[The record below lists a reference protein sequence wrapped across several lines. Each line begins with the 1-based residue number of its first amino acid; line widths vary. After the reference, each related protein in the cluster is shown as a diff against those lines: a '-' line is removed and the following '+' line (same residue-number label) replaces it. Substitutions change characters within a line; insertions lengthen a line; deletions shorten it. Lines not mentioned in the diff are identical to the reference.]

1 MWNTKRN
8 SESCGVPSVIL
19 LVLCIM
25 SYQTSAFVVC
35 NRGYPV
41 PNSISISAKFGRI
54 GLRTPLQMSA
64 VAETKYSSGFK
75 NRMRNILLSEKK
87 RPKKQIPKKINGLP
101 SNMNIITTLEEY
113 RDILESNRDKI
124 IVARFFA
131 KWCKA
136 CKSIQPSYYRLARTH
151 SDFVF
156 IDVPVTEK
164 NADLHQ
170 GLGVPSLPFGH
181 IYHPDKGLVEELK
194 MSKKFFA
201 GFEDALT
208 SYAKDE
214 CNVSH
219 RDDHMR
225 EKTSKL
231 IDN

>member
-1 MWNTKRN
+1 
-8 SESCGVPSVIL
+8 V
-19 LVLCIM
+19 
-25 SYQTSAFVVC
+25 
-35 NRGYPV
+35 GYLFQ
-41 PNSISISAKFGRI
+41 IC
-54 GLRTPLQMSA
+54 LRTVLFYDPFLSTTYLTQTRIDHFLFSNNNNQIVPFITLQLSH
-64 VAETKYSSGFK
+64 TFSSEL
-75 NRMRNILLSEKK
+75 IH
-87 RPKKQIPKKINGLP
+87 Q
-101 SNMNIITTLEEY
+101 
-113 RDILESNRDKI
+113 
-124 IVARFFA
+124 
-131 KWCKA
+131 A